1 MLYLDDS
8 MSGSGRSEYV
18 FSKSAVQKYSK
29 LFVRQKKF
37 GEKKYLQNKNL
48 NRGLCRKVK

>member
-29 LFVRQKKF
+29 LFVRSIITLLITYCYVRLI
-37 GEKKYLQNKNL
+37 EWINA
-48 NRGLCRKVK
+48 